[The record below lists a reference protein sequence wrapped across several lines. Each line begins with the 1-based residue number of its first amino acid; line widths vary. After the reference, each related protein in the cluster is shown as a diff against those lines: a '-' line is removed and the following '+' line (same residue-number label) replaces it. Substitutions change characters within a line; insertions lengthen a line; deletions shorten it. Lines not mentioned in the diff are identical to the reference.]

1 MFLTGAASMEG
12 QARKSRSSR
21 LRDEWTQIFR
31 GPCPPTLSILAGSG
45 GRAAGPES
53 GGEPAT
59 DTVGVLESRLSEEGC
74 WEVRGDD
81 GWVMVGKRLHGGAA
95 SRVFAACVVEV
106 QLRPGPLACCPAS
119 LGSLSRARSLCTLLR
134 KIPDPGQVVT
144 SRLKME
150 KQSRPVLS
158 L

>member
-1 MFLTGAASMEG
+1 MSGP
-12 QARKSRSSR
+12 RSS
-21 LRDEWTQIFR
+21 E
-31 GPCPPTLSILAGSG
+31 GPALPHSASWQAVEG
-45 GRAAGPES
+45 GLLGPES

-59 DTVGVLESRLSEEGC
+59 DTVGVSESRLSEEGC

-150 KQSRPVLS
+150 KESRPVLS

>member
-1 MFLTGAASMEG
+1 MDPDLQRALPSHTQHLGRQWREG
-12 QARKSRSSR
+12 C
-21 LRDEWTQIFR
+21 LDR
-31 GPCPPTLSILAGSG
+31 GWGWWC
-45 GRAAGPES
+45 
-53 GGEPAT
+53 EPAT

-150 KQSRPVLS
+150 KESRPVLS